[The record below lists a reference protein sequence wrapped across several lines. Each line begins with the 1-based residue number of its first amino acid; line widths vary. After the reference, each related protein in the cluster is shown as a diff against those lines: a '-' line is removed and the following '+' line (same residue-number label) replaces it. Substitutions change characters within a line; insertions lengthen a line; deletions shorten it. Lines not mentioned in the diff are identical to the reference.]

1 MSEDQMNYG
10 ELSAQAVLAARVYL
24 TGAVNTVNEVMGDG
38 AAAANP
44 ALVAAVLNATS
55 TEYLASMLSHRIR
68 PGLDGIADAIRDAGD
83 AVRAGL
89 DE

>member
-1 MSEDQMNYG
+1 MDDEVSYG
-10 ELSAQAVLAARVYL
+10 ELSRAASKTAHEYLFRAIESVEYLMGKGAAKANPEIIAALINAASTDYLAA
-24 TGAVNTVNEVMGDG
+24 
-38 AAAANP
+38 
-44 ALVAAVLNATS
+44 
-55 TEYLASMLSHRIR
+55 MLSHRVR